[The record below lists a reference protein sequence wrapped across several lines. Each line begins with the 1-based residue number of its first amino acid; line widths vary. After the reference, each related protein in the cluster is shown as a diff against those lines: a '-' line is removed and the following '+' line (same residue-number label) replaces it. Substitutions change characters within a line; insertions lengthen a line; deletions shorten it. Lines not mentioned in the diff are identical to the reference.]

1 MLRKDERKRM
11 KNADGQGAGRCA
23 GGAPGGS
30 AALLGVR
37 LAGES
42 ILLIDDI
49 VTTGATLCE
58 CARILLQEGAACVVC
73 AAVADVHWDE
83 TQNM

>member
-37 LAGES
+37 LAGECFVKQQFFW
-42 ILLIDDI
+42 LIDMDNI
-49 VTTGATLCE
+49 LMDLSEITG
-58 CARILLQEGAACVVC
+58 
-73 AAVADVHWDE
+73 
-83 TQNM
+83 